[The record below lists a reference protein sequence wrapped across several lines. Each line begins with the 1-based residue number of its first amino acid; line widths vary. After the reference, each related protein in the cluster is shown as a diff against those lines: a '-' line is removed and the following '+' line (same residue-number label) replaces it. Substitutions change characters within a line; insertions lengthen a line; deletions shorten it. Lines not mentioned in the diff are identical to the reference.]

1 MDILEMH
8 VTFRELGQQ
17 MGMQTT
23 RAILNED
30 VDICLNAAILKK
42 VRTVIAENVG
52 VVGYRDKI
60 LAQGLGISPI
70 NALRT
75 LYTNNTISGDTLTG
89 DGSEVNPYKFEL
101 ANDDVMLY
109 TGFQI
114 SYNGRTIHDAR
125 IIEPEKLGQT
135 LRDFCNRAAK
145 DAPIICVFGDENA
158 ITGEIYTGRA
168 NPTKPQTIRYLY
180 IKMPAKVHYDE
191 DDAGACVNCD
201 LPVYLHTEIVANA
214 VRIYLGSIGAIG
226 NDNRRTVNTNTN
238 PND

>member
-1 MDILEMH
+1 MNILEMH

-30 VDICLNAAILKK
+30 VDICLNTAILEK
-42 VRTVIAENVG
+42 VRSVVAENVG

-60 LAQGLGISPI
+60 LAQGLGVSPI

-75 LYTNNTISGDTLTG
+75 LYTYDTLNGEELQGTG
-89 DGSEVNPYKFEL
+89 TEVDPYTFDL
-101 ANDDVMLY
+101 TNQDVLLFM
-109 TGFQI
+109 GFQI
-114 SYNGRTIHDAR
+114 SYNGKTIHDAR

-145 DAPIICVFGDENA
+145 DAPIIVVYGDEEE
-158 ITGEIYTGRA
+158 IHGQIYTGRGT
-168 NPTKPQTIRYLY
+168 PTKPQLIKYLY
-180 IKMPAKVHYDE
+180 IKMPAVVHYDE
-191 DDAGACVNCD
+191 DDAGACVDCD
-201 LPVYLHTEIVANA
+201 LPAYLHSEIVMNA